1 MKIPILTILTTAIL
15 LFSNCKTAK
24 INSSQTAKSPVRG
37 VWLTN
42 VVSDA
47 LSTKESLKAAVKLC
61 SENGINTIFM
71 VAWNR
76 GRTLYPSK
84 IMQDFIGISMDE
96 KYVGRDPLRE
106 VIDEA
111 KKYNIQVIAWFEFG
125 FSCDLEEKAG
135 IIEGKE
141 ILQKKPRWAAL
152 DKSGKVVSK
161 NGFRW
166 LNGFDHEVQD
176 FMLSLLVEAV
186 KKYPDLAGIQGDDR
200 LPAMPSEAG
209 YDPLS
214 ISLFAKENGG
224 QMPPDDPK
232 NPAWLTWRANKMSD
246 FMKRIHDTL
255 KALKPSI
262 IISMSP
268 SIYPWA
274 KEEYLQDWPRWV
286 REGWVDMVC
295 PQVYRYNIERYRGE
309 LDAMLGDQI
318 PKDKQNI
325 IAPGVLLRLGD
336 YYPPIEFLE
345 LMIAEN
351 RKRGI
356 QGEVF
361 FYFEGLKKF
370 PDFFKKLYR

>member
-1 MKIPILTILTTAIL
+1 
-15 LFSNCKTAK
+15 
-24 INSSQTAKSPVRG
+24 
-37 VWLTN
+37 
-42 VVSDA
+42 
-47 LSTKESLKAAVKLC
+47 
-61 SENGINTIFM
+61 
-71 VAWNR
+71 
-76 GRTLYPSK
+76 
-84 IMQDFIGISMDE
+84 
-96 KYVGRDPLRE
+96 
-106 VIDEA
+106 
-111 KKYNIQVIAWFEFG
+111 
-125 FSCDLEEKAG
+125 
-135 IIEGKE
+135 
-141 ILQKKPRWAAL
+141 
-152 DKSGKVVSK
+152 
-161 NGFRW
+161 
-166 LNGFDHEVQD
+166 
-176 FMLSLLVEAV
+176 
-186 KKYPDLAGIQGDDR
+186 
-200 LPAMPSEAG
+200 
-209 YDPLS
+209 
-214 ISLFAKENGG
+214 
-224 QMPPDDPK
+224 
-232 NPAWLTWRANKMSD
+232 MSD

-370 PDFFKKLYR
+370 PDFFKKLYRWNLI